1 MNCLVD
7 AQLPPALAR
16 LLSERGHFANHVAD
30 IGLQDSDNSVIWQW
44 ALAHNAVIL
53 TKDEDFHRRSLLS
66 RQAPRIVWLR
76 IGNTS
81 KRALLAWFEPLLAQV
96 EAALTNGETLVEV
109 R

>member
-16 LLSERGHFANHVAD
+16 LLAEKGHAAKHVAD
-30 IGLQDSDNSVIWQW
+30 IGLQDSDDSVIWQW
-44 ALAHNAVIL
+44 ALEHNAVIL
-53 TKDEDFHRRSLLS
+53 TKDEDFPRRALLS
-66 RQAPRIVWLR
+66 KQAPSIVWLR

-81 KRALLAWFEPLLAQV
+81 KRALLAWFEPLMKQV
-96 EAALTNGETLVEV
+96 EAELALGETLVEV